1 LKKRASKNYIQNL
14 FFKNK
19 NWKILDVGCGYSANE
34 YASVISDT
42 QDLSDFY
49 PNKKFV
55 KLNSNLLPFKD
66 KEFDF
71 VITSH
76 VIEHVQDPEIFIKEI
91 QRIAKKGYI
100 EVPTTLEDNLV
111 FENKKEH
118 LWHIN
123 FDDDKQKLI
132 LSKKSQIFEPVL
144 TVSSSQIFRKYFR
157 SSLVIELYWENEIN
171 YEFKN
176 HEIFES
182 RSISVLN
189 LFKKY
194 ISKKIR
200 SLFR

>member
-1 LKKRASKNYIQNL
+1 MIKRASKNYIQNL

-19 NWKILDVGCGYSANE
+19 NWRILDVGCGYSANE
-34 YASVISDT
+34 YASVISDI

-55 KLNSNLLPFKD
+55 KLNSNLLPFND

>member
-1 LKKRASKNYIQNL
+1 LIKRASKNYIQNL